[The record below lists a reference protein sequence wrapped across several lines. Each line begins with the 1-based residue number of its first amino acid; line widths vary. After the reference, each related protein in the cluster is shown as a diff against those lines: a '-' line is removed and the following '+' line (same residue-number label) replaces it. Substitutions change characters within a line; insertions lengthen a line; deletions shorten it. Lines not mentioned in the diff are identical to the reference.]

1 MTNLSQFASIDG
13 LKRMDGVIKDDAIKT
28 GEQLEK
34 CLCIH
39 AEASAILQNSK
50 ECQGSTPYHRRTLI
64 YCKVFYNY
72 FSKFT

>member
-1 MTNLSQFASIDG
+1 MTNLRQFASIDG

-39 AEASAILQNSK
+39 AEARAVLKRNDFIHF
-50 ECQGSTPYHRRTLI
+50 CST
-64 YCKVFYNY
+64 
-72 FSKFT
+72 